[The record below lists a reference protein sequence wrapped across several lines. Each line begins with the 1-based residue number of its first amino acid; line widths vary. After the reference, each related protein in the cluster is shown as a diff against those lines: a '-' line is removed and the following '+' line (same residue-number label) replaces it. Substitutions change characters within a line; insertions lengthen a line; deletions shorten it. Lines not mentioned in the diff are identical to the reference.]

1 MNMQEEIAR
10 VAYELYEKSGFING
24 RDSENWLEA
33 ERIVLIRHAS
43 QDIEEPEGEEPFIAE
58 EGLKEEVEGT
68 APMYARQNK
77 EETTTVIEEVEVQT
91 PALGTKKDLAIRA
104 EKIRPVK
111 QAAAKGK
118 KMSQKKTDRKSRE
131 KYL

>member
-68 APMYARQNK
+68 SPMYARQNK
-77 EETTTVIEEVEVQT
+77 EEYTTVVEEVEVQS
-91 PALGTKKDLAIRA
+91 PALGTKEDIAIKT
-104 EKIRPVK
+104 EKVRPAK
-111 QAAAKGK
+111 KAAAKK
-118 KMSQKKTDRKSRE
+118 KKVSPKKTSRKSRE
-131 KYL
+131 KDL